1 TLLSLNRSA
10 ALRDLH
16 SFPTRRSS
24 DLLGAEG
31 AAYTV
36 VEGALPDS
44 LKGGAPEAVA
54 VTRNR
59 GTEGYE
65 EFVFSFDQRVV
76 RSYLRSGER
85 QYWTRLAGELYGRLG
100 ATHGALFAR
109 CAHRAPRHAGTW
121 FAGADETRAL
131 AALIYF
137 VGPHADVPHV
147 GPDVL
152 GLYRSGTLLP
162 RLDEAIGAVS
172 REDLGRRLSIDH
184 GMVQAS
190 EGGPITILFPL
201 KDSNRAS
208 RASRRVAQELGLS
221 TSP

>member
-85 QYWTRLAGELYGRLG
+85 SEEHTSELQ
-100 ATHGALFAR
+100 
-109 CAHRAPRHAGTW
+109 
-121 FAGADETRAL
+121 
-131 AALIYF
+131 
-137 VGPHADVPHV
+137 
-147 GPDVL
+147 
-152 GLYRSGTLLP
+152 
-162 RLDEAIGAVS
+162 S
-172 REDLGRRLSIDH
+172 RENLVCRLLL
-184 GMVQAS
+184 
-190 EGGPITILFPL
+190 E
-201 KDSNRAS
+201 KKK
-208 RASRRVAQELGLS
+208 
-221 TSP
+221 